1 MEELRFFILQYNDKF
16 TRFLQDLSPSTR
28 ELIRKNKDLDG
39 LFDLV
44 LDYTIDSS
52 QKLDYMEKNW
62 KDKETPLQ

>member
-16 TRFLQDLSPSTR
+16 TRYLQDLSPSTR
-28 ELIRKNKDLDG
+28 ELIRKNKDLDK
-39 LFDLV
+39 LFDLI

>member
-28 ELIRKNKDLDG
+28 ELIRKNKDLDR

-62 KDKETPLQ
+62 KDK

>member
-16 TRFLQDLSPSTR
+16 TRYLQDLSPSTR
-28 ELIRKNKDLDG
+28 ELIRKNKDLDR

>member
-16 TRFLQDLSPSTR
+16 TRYLQDLSPSTR
-28 ELIRKNKDLDG
+28 ELIRKNKDLDR

-52 QKLDYMEKNW
+52 QKLDYMEKDW
-62 KDKETPLQ
+62 KDKENPV